1 MKIAKTDLINKVY
14 VPNPNL
20 TKIKAY
26 DAVGTVLQLI
36 KNSFVNGNDV

>member
-26 DAVGTVLQLI
+26 DTVETALQLI
-36 KNSFVNGNDV
+36 KISLENGNDV